1 LASYSTVHSEDGRY
15 LGLVFLSLD
24 ISDRVTLEQEQQ
36 RLREQLFQQEKMVLI
51 GQIAAS
57 VAHEL
62 NTPIGTVLLRSQ
74 LMRQQVGDSGDFSDL
89 DVIEGEAQ
97 RCRRII
103 DSLLGFSRRSEGV
116 MTRADVNSLVR
127 ESLSLVE
134 KDLALK
140 GIEIETDYTRDGA
153 TVCVDSNQI
162 QQVLLNLVTN
172 AADAMPKGGRLQT
185 ATRLLSDQ
193 GSVEIRVIDNGCGIE
208 QDVLKR
214 AFDPFFTTKGRGKGT
229 GLGLA
234 ICQRIVEEH
243 KGEIN
248 IESQPG
254 RGTTVSVRL
263 PYVPMEIAANE

>member
-1 LASYSTVHSEDGRY
+1 
-15 LGLVFLSLD
+15 
-24 ISDRVTLEQEQQ
+24 
-36 RLREQLFQQEKMVLI
+36 
-51 GQIAAS
+51 
-57 VAHEL
+57 
-62 NTPIGTVLLRSQ
+62 
-74 LMRQQVGDSGDFSDL
+74 
-89 DVIEGEAQ
+89 
-97 RCRRII
+97 
-103 DSLLGFSRRSEGV
+103 

-140 GIEIETDYTRDGA
+140 GIEIETDYTREGA

-172 AADAMPKGGRLQT
+172 AADAMPKGGRLQA
-185 ATRLLSDQ
+185 ATRLLSEQ
-193 GSVEIRVIDNGCGIE
+193 GNVEIRIMDNGCGIE

-243 KGEIN
+243 KGEIE
-248 IESQPG
+248 IQSQPG